1 LIQWANLNSEM
12 ILIADSGASK
22 TDWRVI
28 NETGEIGQ
36 HRGIGFNPNYQTAAE
51 MASELQDDFLLDL
64 RDNVDTIFYYGAGCI
79 SSKNRSQVEYALR
92 SIFKHAEINVDH
104 DLMAAAR
111 ATCGHESGI
120 ACILGT
126 GSNSCDYDG
135 ELIVDKR
142 PAPGYILGDEGGGAY
157 IGRKFLADFIHE
169 EMPKKVREKV
179 LDEFQLDNQ
188 IIIENVY
195 QRPFPGRYMASFC
208 RFITENKS
216 DPYCYMLY
224 YNAFQDFFKKH
235 VMKYEG
241 YKKKPVNFVGSIAF
255 YNSDILRSAAYDV
268 DIHVNLVIEGPIAG
282 LTLYHQNLL

>member
-1 LIQWANLNSEM
+1 M

-28 NETGEIGQ
+28 DSNGQIRQ
-36 HRGIGFNPNYQTAAE
+36 HRGTGFNPNYQTASE
-51 MASELQDDFLLDL
+51 MVAELQDGFLLDL
-64 RDNVDTIFYYGAGCI
+64 REAVQTVYFYGAGCT
-79 SSKNRSQVEYALR
+79 SPKNQAQVEGALR
-92 SIFKHAEINVDH
+92 SLYRHATINVDH

-111 ATCGHESGI
+111 ATCGSSSGI

-135 ELIVDKR
+135 EFIVNKR

-169 EMPKKVREKV
+169 EMPKKIREKL
-179 LDEFQLDNQ
+179 LDKFNLNYQE
-188 IIIENVY
+188 IIEHVY
-195 QRPFPGRYMASFC
+195 QKPFPGRYMASFC

-216 DPYCYMLY
+216 EPYCYMLY

-235 VMKYEG
+235 VMKYED
-241 YKKKPVNFVGSIAF
+241 YKKKEVNFVGSIAF
-255 YNSDILRSAAYDV
+255 YNSDILRNAAYDV
-268 DIHVNLVIEGPIAG
+268 DIQVNLIIESPIAG
-282 LTLYHQNLL
+282 LTLYHQERLSNN

>member
-1 LIQWANLNSEM
+1 M

-28 NETGEIGQ
+28 NKSGEIGQ
-36 HRGIGFNPNYQTAAE
+36 HRGIGFNPNYQTAEE
-51 MASELQDDFLLDL
+51 MSNELQDDFLLDL
-64 RDNVDTIFYYGAGCI
+64 RDDVEVIYYYGAGCA
-79 SSKNRSQVEYALR
+79 SPKNRLQVNNALKG
-92 SIFKHAEINVDH
+92 IFKRAEINVDH

-111 ATCGHESGI
+111 ATCGHKPGI

-135 ELIVDKR
+135 ELIIDKR

-157 IGRKFLADFIHE
+157 IGRKFLQDFIHD
-169 EMPKKVREKV
+169 EMPKKLRNQVIDK
-179 LDEFQLDNQ
+179 FQLDNNM
-188 IIIENVY
+188 IIENVY

-208 RFITENKS
+208 RFITEHIS

-224 YNAFQDFFKKH
+224 YNSFQDFFKKH
-235 VMKYEG
+235 VMKYDD
-241 YKKKPVNFVGSIAF
+241 YKKKPVSFVGSIAF

-268 DIHVNLVIEGPIAG
+268 DIHVNIVIEGPIAG
-282 LTLYHQNLL
+282 LTLYHQELL